1 MFIISTLQVK
11 KFKLFWLLMVS
22 FLFTRTEILR
32 VCFILICSKKNEF
45 LKDILKMIK
54 ENYFKECMKYL
65 SPYLKC
71 SFLAW
76 GKFKL

>member
-1 MFIISTLQVK
+1 
-11 KFKLFWLLMVS
+11 MVF
-22 FLFTRTEILR
+22 FLFIRIEILR

-54 ENYFKECMKYL
+54 ENYFKECMKYFSL
-65 SPYLKC
+65 YLKC
-71 SFLAW
+71 LFLVW